1 MVETREMVTA
11 AGTLEC
17 AVGIGFFMQTG
28 DAAEQRYGGVGEVA
42 VSAASVTVVNPL
54 LPSANPYTK
63 EILEVEDIVLT
74 SAQSKPAQQSEF
86 LVLASAHLESEEVEL
101 PVLENIQLVSATGGS
116 IDTSTAELAEP
127 TVSCEITAEGI
138 ATKAAMIELTL
149 NAPCLPNE
157 RVTVHH
163 RGMMFTET
171 TSATGTLEATMPA
184 LDQNALVI
192 FAFSNGDGAVTQLE
206 VPELRQYNR
215 TAIQWKGDAGL
226 EMHARE
232 FGANYGEDGHV
243 WKDAARTSAAVGSS
257 RGFLTRLGNAN
268 IAEGLMAE
276 VYTFPTAMS
285 SQFGIVDLSVEA
297 EVTAL
302 NCGLEVEAQ
311 SLEVVDGDVIM
322 RDLTLAV
329 PDCDAKGSFL
339 VLNNLVEDLKVASN

>member
-11 AGTLEC
+11 AGTLAC

-28 DAAEQRYGGVGEVA
+28 DAAEQRYGGVGEVV

-54 LPSANPYTK
+54 MPSANPYTK

-101 PVLENIQLVSATGGS
+101 PVLKNIPLVSATDGS
-116 IDTSTAELAEP
+116 IDTPTDELAEP

-171 TSATGTLEATMPA
+171 TSAIGTLEATMPA

-215 TAIQWKGDAGL
+215 TAIQWKGDAGF

-257 RGFLTRLGNAN
+257 RGFLTRLGNTN

>member
-1 MVETREMVTA
+1 
-11 AGTLEC
+11 
-17 AVGIGFFMQTG
+17 MQTG
-28 DAAEQRYGGVGEVA
+28 DAAEQRYGEVGEVA

-101 PVLENIQLVSATGGS
+101 PVLENIQLVSATDGS

-127 TVSCEITAEGI
+127 TVSCEIAAEGI

-171 TSATGTLEATMPA
+171 TSAMGTLEATMPA
-184 LDQNALVI
+184 LAQNALVI

-215 TAIQWKGDAGL
+215 TAIQWKGDAGF

-243 WKDAARTSAAVGSS
+243 WKDAVRTSAAVGSS
-257 RGFLTRLGNAN
+257 RGVLTRLGNAN

-285 SQFGIVDLSVEA
+285 SQFGIVDLSAEA

-302 NCGLEVEAQ
+302 NCGLEVKAQ